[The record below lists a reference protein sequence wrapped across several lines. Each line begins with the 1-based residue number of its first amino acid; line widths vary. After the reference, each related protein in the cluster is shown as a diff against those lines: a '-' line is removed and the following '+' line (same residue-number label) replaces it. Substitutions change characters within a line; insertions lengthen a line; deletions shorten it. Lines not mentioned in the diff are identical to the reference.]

1 VCTAPL
7 RQTRLRGR
15 AAGCVCAP
23 GPLAARTPSKT
34 LTRLATL
41 PAQAARGRPA
51 RTWEQRWTSVRC
63 PYSRHHGRRA
73 GACRADPAFRWAHR
87 FGGTSTYRWAHPFLV
102 PRVCVC
108 VCRVRRAHARR
119 QMASAWAPLILETAR
134 QQHRRPGSRM
144 ATRARA
150 RTRTSAGGLHST
162 YRPADP
168 QLSASFRGL
177 PGGYG
182 AGAMSG
188 MGVERSDELVELQVG
203 LQEACSL
210 SPVSLTARSTHCA
223 GDLSPG
229 AQLSDATAGGGEQ
242 NQLRTS
248 RAEEMRIRQAL
259 HVHESVINKN
269 REELTRYRAY
279 LETRDEEMR
288 KLMKMEDERLQ
299 VQCRIE
305 LGRSSGANLTVRVQE
320 QMPAGHDC
328 EARGQMVLDE
338 YRHRYDR
345 ERARLQDALVK
356 AANCAQV
363 VSDGLAEC
371 LAIERQ
377 LFGYRFQPLPQRDA
391 HRACCI
397 C

>member
-1 VCTAPL
+1 
-7 RQTRLRGR
+7 
-15 AAGCVCAP
+15 
-23 GPLAARTPSKT
+23 
-34 LTRLATL
+34 
-41 PAQAARGRPA
+41 
-51 RTWEQRWTSVRC
+51 
-63 PYSRHHGRRA
+63 
-73 GACRADPAFRWAHR
+73 
-87 FGGTSTYRWAHPFLV
+87 
-102 PRVCVC
+102 
-108 VCRVRRAHARR
+108 
-119 QMASAWAPLILETAR
+119 
-134 QQHRRPGSRM
+134 M